1 MYSRTLLVL
10 SAVAL
15 AGAALAPRLNAD
27 EWNKKTT
34 ITITEPVRL
43 PTTVLEP
50 GTYVFKL
57 LDSPSDRHIVQVFKE
72 DGTHIIATILAI
84 PNYRLQPTGKSVFGF
99 WETPAGQPRAMRA
112 WFYPGDNFGQEFAY
126 YKTQSSE
133 IAKVAKAPVPTANVE
148 QEAELKT
155 AALFTLDEKG
165 TETPL
170 KVEAPAIAET
180 HEADRVSTPEP
191 VATVEVKTDPTP
203 AKVETHE
210 ADRVAT
216 PEPVATAEVKTDPT
230 PAKVETQEADRVA
243 TPEPAA
249 TAQAK
254 TDPAPVS
261 LPKTS
266 SPFPLVG
273 LFGLGS
279 LAFSGLLSR
288 FSKRG

>member
-57 LDSPSDRHIVQVFKE
+57 LDSSSDRHIVQVFKE

-126 YKTQSSE
+126 PKTQSME
-133 IAKVAKAPVPTANVE
+133 IAKVVNAPVLAITLDRLPENV
-148 QEAELKT
+148 AELQTVPVIKI
-155 AALFTLDEKG
+155 DEKG
-165 TETPL
+165 NEMEVTKETVVTKEGP
-170 KVEAPAIAET
+170 V
-180 HEADRVSTPEP
+180 
-191 VATVEVKTDPTP
+191 VATVETP
-203 AKVETHE
+203 QVQPVMEPS
-210 ADRVAT
+210 ADR
-216 PEPVATAEVKTDPT
+216 
-230 PAKVETQEADRVA
+230 QI
-243 TPEPAA
+243 
-249 TAQAK
+249 
-254 TDPAPVS
+254 PAPQTDTPKPAS
-261 LPKTS
+261 LPQTAS
-266 SPFPLVG
+266 SFPLIG
-273 LFGLGS
+273 LL
-279 LAFSGLLSR
+279 GLLSLATFGLMSYR
-288 FSKRG
+288 SRRA